1 MMINNNYNV
10 NNIKRGN
17 PYSPQHPASPEYFA
31 NRSDELNYFREA
43 TTNCAR
49 LRPPAPM
56 NFIVLGDWGI
66 GKTSL
71 LYKMEQIVLKELAK
85 KFGAFCFHFSL
96 DPICCKDWNGFCLVF
111 LNQLKKNYAVTTGL
125 SQRLRS
131 ELSKWKISFTLP
143 PITVK
148 RERPPETSFFIDELE
163 GLWKKHL
170 QPSGIDIAFL
180 FLDDIHY
187 FLQVGQS
194 DAYFALRNIF
204 QELPRRN
211 CNFSLVLS
219 GPKLLFTQIV
229 DLAEPFVRF
238 FHPFYLEP
246 FNLEGTREAILK
258 RIAVN
263 RLELNVSEAVIS
275 DIHEKTRGHPYFV
288 MFTMYELLNAIKG
301 KKEINKDGF
310 DKNWASI
317 LSMLEK
323 TIFSGHFNGASTKE
337 KDVILRISKLDE
349 EIVSP
354 SMIKGVKG
362 APVLF
367 SRLERKGLI
376 IKRERGK
383 YEVFHPL
390 FRDYLRKM
398 SNS

>member
-1 MMINNNYNV
+1 MMVNNNYNA
-10 NNIKRGN
+10 NNRKSSN
-17 PYSPQHPASPEYFA
+17 PYSPQYPAYPEYFA
-31 NRSDELNYFREA
+31 NRFDALNYFRKA

-71 LYKMEQIVLKELAK
+71 LYKMEQIILKELAK
-85 KFGAFCFHFSL
+85 EFGAFCFHYSL

-111 LNQLKKNYAVTTGL
+111 LNQLKKNYEVTAGL
-125 SQRLRS
+125 SQKLRS
-131 ELSKWKISFTLP
+131 ELSRWKISFTLP

-148 RERPPETSFFIDELE
+148 REKPPETSSFINELE
-163 GLWKKHL
+163 KLWKKHL

-187 FLQVGQS
+187 FLQAGQS

-204 QELPRRN
+204 QELPRRA
-211 CNFSLVLS
+211 CNFSLVIS
-219 GPKLLFTQIV
+219 GPTLLFTQIV

-258 RIAVN
+258 RFAVN
-263 RLELNVSEAVIS
+263 KLEINISETVIS
-275 DIHEKTRGHPYFV
+275 DIHEKTGGHPYFV
-288 MFTMYELLNAIKG
+288 MFTMYELLNVIKG
-301 KKEINKDGF
+301 KKEITKDDF
-310 DKNWASI
+310 DKNWVSI

-323 TIFSGHFNGASTKE
+323 TIFSGHLNSASTKE
-337 KDVILRISKLDE
+337 KDVIVKISKLDE
-349 EIVSP
+349 EFVSP

-367 SRLERKGLI
+367 SRLERKGLL
-376 IKRERGK
+376 IKIERGK
-383 YEVFHPL
+383 YQVFHPL

-398 SNS
+398 SDS